1 MRFTSIFAVAVA
13 GLSALASA
21 VAMPDSGSANQNTV
35 FAPVASSVVKAGVK
49 FNIQWAPNAGKYVDL
64 VLRKGTDE
72 TQLQEVQVIC
82 TRLPNVG
89 LFIWEPSTEL
99 AGGSDYSIEVTSHD
113 PAVNNYSA
121 KFKIDSNGAGIKP
134 STTIQPTTTYAIS
147 ASKTGG
153 GAASYA
159 SATDDA
165 SAASGAPAAE
175 VSTFKGAAG
184 KTQLE
189 SWVVMGAAAFAGL
202 VAGGAVV
209 L

>member
-113 PAVNNYSA
+113 R
-121 KFKIDSNGAGIKP
+121 P
-134 STTIQPTTTYAIS
+134 STTTRPNSRSTPT
-147 ASKTGG
+147 
-153 GAASYA
+153 
-159 SATDDA
+159 
-165 SAASGAPAAE
+165 APA
-175 VSTFKGAAG
+175 SSRRPPSSPPPPTPSPPPR
-184 KTQLE
+184 L
-189 SWVVMGAAAFAGL
+189 AAALLPTLPLLMTRPLPLVPLPPRSRPSRAPRGRRSSRAGL
-202 VAGGAVV
+202 
-209 L
+209 